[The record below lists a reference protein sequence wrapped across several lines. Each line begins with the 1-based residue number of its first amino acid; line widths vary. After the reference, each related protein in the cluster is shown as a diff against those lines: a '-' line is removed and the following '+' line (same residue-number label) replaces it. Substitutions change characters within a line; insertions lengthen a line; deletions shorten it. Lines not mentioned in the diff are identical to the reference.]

1 MGSRDRSNRCRP
13 RRSRKWNRAGRACRF
28 FEMARRAGLGS
39 AAQGGR
45 RAHRRTAQETER
57 QMAKTRPLTGIRVL
71 ELGAYI
77 SGPYAAAILASLG
90 AEVVKVEPPHGGD
103 PFRRGVDTKSPY
115 FVQYNA
121 GKKSLAVNLKSPDG
135 LALVKS
141 LLPEFDVVIENSRP
155 GKMAALGLGIE
166 DVQKINPAIVY
177 ASVSGFGD
185 GGPWRDRAAYD
196 SIGQSMGAFYSI
208 MNDAEDARLSGTCIG
223 DLITAITA
231 TMGILAGL
239 VGRGLT
245 PGGAG
250 ADVRTSLLEAM
261 STITIDAVT
270 QMYED
275 GGKAPTRES
284 RHPQAQN
291 FCLQTSDG
299 GGITLHL
306 SSSQKFWQALTR
318 AIERPEL
325 AEDARFVTY
334 FDRLKNYFEL
344 RPIVEAEFKRRDRAE
359 WEARLIEFD
368 VPFAPVLTAAELVS
382 HPQTEW
388 LDMME
393 PERNGLALVRAP
405 WRFAGERPGRDFEAP
420 HIGEHTREIAARV
433 LGSADVDRL
442 IAEGVLVQSPDGA
455 EAVAAQA

>member
-1 MGSRDRSNRCRP
+1 M
-13 RRSRKWNRAGRACRF
+13 
-28 FEMARRAGLGS
+28 
-39 AAQGGR
+39 
-45 RAHRRTAQETER
+45 
-57 QMAKTRPLTGIRVL
+57 
-71 ELGAYI
+71 
-77 SGPYAAAILASLG
+77 
-90 AEVVKVEPPHGGD
+90 
-103 PFRRGVDTKSPY
+103 
-115 FVQYNA
+115 QYNA